1 MDAELFR
8 KQSIV
13 IGNGR
18 VSSVRVGVDML
29 SLHDNQVAERTV
41 GFKKKKKKF
50 SIVLNEMLLLAC
62 VKDLLAMVWG
72 CRLHK
77 CGVNFP
83 FFTESFCKMRPC
95 LLQT

>member
-41 GFKKKKKKF
+41 GLKKKKKKVQYCF
-50 SIVLNEMLLLAC
+50 
-62 VKDLLAMVWG
+62 K
-72 CRLHK
+72 
-77 CGVNFP
+77 
-83 FFTESFCKMRPC
+83 
-95 LLQT
+95 

>member
-62 VKDLLAMVWG
+62 VKDLLAMVWAVG
-72 CRLHK
+72 CTNV
-77 CGVNFP
+77 G
-83 FFTESFCKMRPC
+83 
-95 LLQT
+95 